1 MMKIMT
7 WKLFPNNSRVF
18 IGGWIIAAISIL
30 SFNLEKL
37 GDLQYSPMVEN
48 SPLVNTI
55 RLKHYHFEQVLSERK
70 ADLDI
75 SWDRPVLL
83 TNLTKPPVLPKP
95 VSGEAQKEDPP
106 LVDRAVQLPKLSGI
120 LMVGGNSSKSRYS
133 AVLNGK
139 FGERKFLRVQNSGNF
154 LYRCLA
160 VAKQEELVYPCS
172 RSLLLSRTAK
182 IVLKARTIYV

>member
-1 MMKIMT
+1 MMKIMA

-18 IGGWIIAAISIL
+18 IGSWVIAAISIL
-30 SFNLEKL
+30 GLNLEKL

-48 SPLVNTI
+48 SSLVNTI

-83 TNLTKPPVLPKP
+83 INLTKPPVLPKA
-95 VSGEAQKEDPP
+95 VSSEAQKEDAPER
-106 LVDRAVQLPKLSGI
+106 DRSVQLPKLSGI

-133 AVLNGK
+133 AVLDGK
-139 FGERKFLRVQNSGNF
+139 VCSENEICSEFKIKEISSSG
-154 LYRCLA
+154 
-160 VAKQEELVYPCS
+160 V
-172 RSLLLSRTAK
+172 LLSQNKRSWFIPTPEVYYSVELPK
-182 IVLKARTIYV
+182 

>member
-1 MMKIMT
+1 MMKLMT
-7 WKLFPNNSRVF
+7 WKLFPKNSRVF
-18 IGGWIIAAISIL
+18 IGGWIIAGISIL
-30 SFNLEKL
+30 GFNLEKL

-83 TNLTKPPVLPKP
+83 TNLTKPPVLSKTI
-95 VSGEAQKEDPP
+95 SDEFRKEDPP
-106 LVDRAVQLPKLSGI
+106 GLEKAVQLPKLSGI
-120 LMVGGNSSKSRYS
+120 MMVGGNSGKNRYS

-139 FGERKFLRVQNSGNF
+139 VCSEKENF
-154 LYRCLA
+154 YEF
-160 VAKQEELVYPCS
+160 KIEEISSNGV
-172 RSLLLSRTAK
+172 LLSQNKRSWFIPAPEVYYSVELPK
-182 IVLKARTIYV
+182 

>member
-1 MMKIMT
+1 MMKLMT
-7 WKLFPNNSRVF
+7 WKLFPKNSRVF

-30 SFNLEKL
+30 GLNLEKL

-48 SPLVNTI
+48 SPLVNAI
-55 RLKHYHFEQVLSERK
+55 RLKQYHFEQVLSERK

-95 VSGEAQKEDPP
+95 VSGESQKEDPP
-106 LVDRAVQLPKLSGI
+106 WVDRAVQLPKLSGI

-139 FGERKFLRVQNSGNF
+139 VCSENENF
-154 LYRCLA
+154 YEFKI
-160 VAKQEELVYPCS
+160 VEISSIGV
-172 RSLLLSRTAK
+172 LLSQNKKSWFIPAPEVYYSVELPK
-182 IVLKARTIYV
+182 